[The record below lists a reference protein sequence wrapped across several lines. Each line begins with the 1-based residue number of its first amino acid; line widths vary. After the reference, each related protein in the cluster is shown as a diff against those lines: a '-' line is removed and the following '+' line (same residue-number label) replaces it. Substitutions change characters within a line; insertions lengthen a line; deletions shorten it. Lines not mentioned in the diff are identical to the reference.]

1 METFSESSYD
11 QWSNEVRAIL
21 LYNFLV
27 VNYDS
32 LKFQLQDYFEAA
44 LDQEK
49 FIKILTMNRR
59 GRSCSSPSLKSRS
72 RYKSPEKKRTTGS
85 SLNRRKTKFREIS
98 LTA

>member
-1 METFSESSYD
+1 MPDLFLSCFISSFRETFSESSYD

-49 FIKILTMNRR
+49 FIKILYEELKLQCPYIESMFL
-59 GRSCSSPSLKSRS
+59 PSNLVWF
-72 RYKSPEKKRTTGS
+72 
-85 SLNRRKTKFREIS
+85 L
-98 LTA
+98 